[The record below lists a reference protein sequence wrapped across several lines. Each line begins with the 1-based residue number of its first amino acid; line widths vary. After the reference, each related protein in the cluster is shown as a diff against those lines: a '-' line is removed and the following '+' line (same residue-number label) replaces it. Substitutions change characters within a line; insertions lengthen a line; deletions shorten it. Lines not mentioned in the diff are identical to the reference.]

1 MIKIRHSLSRKLS
14 IGIVLLAI
22 PIFVIALGLLFLQ
35 SRYLIQQETIES
47 SQSLLNTT
55 LQRVENFM
63 QTVETAANVNAWM
76 MEENFTPSN
85 IEKVSNRIVRL
96 NGSVA
101 SCSVYALPNTFPQY
115 GEKYSVY
122 TKRTGDSLATFCEPD
137 YDYLGKACYT
147 KPVESGKA
155 CWVDPFIEYFDGNV
169 DVHQAIATYCKPL
182 RQKNGRMI
190 GVVAVDF
197 SFSKLAKLINT
208 DELNYNLAYYMLIGS
223 DGRYLI
229 HPDSTRLFRKTL
241 FSDADPSANSDL
253 ISLGYEM
260 TAGKRGSLLVHNSS
274 YNCRVFYEPIGGTNW
289 SLALVI
295 PERQLMSSYH
305 KLGYVILVILAFGL
319 FGILWL
325 TSRLVKQTVRPLNQL
340 LDVTNNIIEGQYDDH
355 LTVNIG
361 TSRIARL
368 QNSYAKM
375 LMALHDKQDALHHHV
390 DEARLHN
397 DGLEQ
402 DVHQAR
408 ENVIK
413 KNRFMQQVAQHM
425 RSPLNVI
432 TGFASMLRESSDNK
446 DMIGEEELANISS
459 MMKSN
464 AINLNSMVLMLF
476 DASESDA
483 NEALKCK
490 KEDEESV
497 NALAQECI
505 LYTHTHFPDVN
516 IEFSS
521 TVSDTL
527 RIVTNHI
534 YLLRTLRELLCNAAK
549 YSDGQHIKLSITETD
564 ITVSYTLE
572 DVGPGLSDD
581 KKELLFEPFTR
592 EGDLSEG
599 LGLGLPLAKRHAK
612 SLGGDLVFD
621 ADYHQGC
628 RVTLELPK

>member
-22 PIFVIALGLLFLQ
+22 PIFVIAMGLLFLQ

-55 LQRVENFM
+55 LQRVENYM

-115 GEKYSVY
+115 GEKYSAY

-137 YDYLGKACYT
+137 YDYIGKASYT
-147 KPVESGKA
+147 KPKESGKA
-155 CWVDPFIEYFDGNV
+155 CWVDPFIEYSDGKV
-169 DVHQAIATYCKPL
+169 DVQQAIATYCKPL

-208 DELNYNLAYYMLIGS
+208 DELNYNRAYYMLIGG

-241 FSDADPSANSDL
+241 FSVADPRANSDL

-274 YNCRVFYEPIGGTNW
+274 YDCRVFYEPIGGTNW

-295 PERQLMSSYH
+295 PERQLMSSYY
-305 KLGYVILVILAFGL
+305 KLGYVIVVILAFGL

-325 TSRLVKQTVRPLNQL
+325 TSRMVKQTVRPLNQL

-361 TSRIARL
+361 MSRIARL

-390 DEARLHN
+390 DEARQRN
-397 DGLEQ
+397 EALEQ
-402 DVHQAR
+402 DVLQAQ
-408 ENVIK
+408 ENVKK
-413 KNRFMQQVAQHM
+413 KNQFMQQVAQHM

-432 TGFASMLRESSDNK
+432 TGFASMLRESSNNK

-490 KEDEESV
+490 KQDEESV
-497 NALAQECI
+497 NALAHECI
-505 LYTHTHFPDVN
+505 LYTHAHFPDAN
-516 IEFSS
+516 IELSS

-527 RIVTNHI
+527 CIVTNHI
-534 YLLRTLRELLCNAAK
+534 YLMRTLRELLYNAAK
-549 YSDGQHIKLSITETD
+549 YSDGQHIKLSITDTD
-564 ITVSYTLE
+564 NTVSYTVE
-572 DVGPGLSDD
+572 DVGPGLPDD

-612 SLGGDLVFD
+612 SLGGNLVFD
-621 ADYHQGC
+621 TDYHQGC

>member
-22 PIFVIALGLLFLQ
+22 PIFVIALGLLFLR

-122 TKRTGDSLATFCEPD
+122 TKRTGDSLVTFCEPD

-147 KPVESGKA
+147 KPKESGKA
-155 CWVDPFIEYFDGNV
+155 CWVDPFIEYSDGNV

-208 DELNYNLAYYMLIGS
+208 DKLNYNRAYYMLIGG

-260 TAGKRGSLLVHNSS
+260 TAGKRGSLLVHNRN

-295 PERQLMSSYH
+295 PERQLMSSYY
-305 KLGYVILVILAFGL
+305 KLGYVIVVILAFGL

-325 TSRLVKQTVRPLNQL
+325 TSRMVKQTVRSLNQL
-340 LDVTNNIIEGQYDDH
+340 LDVTNNIIEGQYDDL

-390 DEARLHN
+390 DEARLRN
-397 DGLEQ
+397 EGLEQ

-413 KNRFMQQVAQHM
+413 KNRYMQQVAQHM

-432 TGFASMLRESSDNK
+432 TGFATMLRESGDHK
-446 DMIGEEELANISS
+446 EMIGQEEFENIST

-483 NEALKCK
+483 NEVLLCEKN
-490 KEDEESV
+490 DEEAV
-497 NALAQECI
+497 NALARECI
-505 LYTHTHFPDVN
+505 TYTHTHFPQAH

-521 TVSDTL
+521 TVSDAL
-527 RIVTNHI
+527 FIVTNHV
-534 YLLRTLRELLCNAAK
+534 YVMRTLRELLYNAAK
-549 YSDGQHIKLSITETD
+549 YSDGQHITLSVTD
-564 ITVSYTLE
+564 TDNTICYTVE
-572 DVGPGLSDD
+572 DVGPGLPDD
-581 KKELLFEPFTR
+581 KAETVFKPFTR
-592 EGDLSEG
+592 DGDLAEG
-599 LGLGLPLAKRHAK
+599 IGQGLTLALRHAK
-612 SLGGDLVFD
+612 SLGGNLSIDT
-621 ADYHQGC
+621 DYQQGC

>member
-155 CWVDPFIEYFDGNV
+155 CWVDPFIEYSDGNV

>member
-76 MEENFTPSN
+76 MEEDFTPSN

-122 TKRTGDSLATFCEPD
+122 TKWTGDSLATFCEPD

-155 CWVDPFIEYFDGNV
+155 CWVDPFIEYSDGNV

-208 DELNYNLAYYMLIGS
+208 VELNYNRAYYMLIGG

-274 YNCRVFYEPIGGTNW
+274 CNCRVFYEPVGGTNW

-305 KLGYVILVILAFGL
+305 NLGYVILVILAFGL

-390 DEARLHN
+390 EEARLHN
-397 DGLEQ
+397 EGLEQ
-402 DVHQAR
+402 DVQQAR

-446 DMIGEEELANISS
+446 AMIGEEELANISS

-505 LYTHTHFPDVN
+505 LYTHTHFPNVN

-564 ITVSYTLE
+564 TTVSYTLE
-572 DVGPGLSDD
+572 DVGPGLPDD

>member
-14 IGIVLLAI
+14 VGIVLLAI
-22 PIFVIALGLLFLQ
+22 PIFLIAVGVLFLQ

-55 LQRVENFM
+55 LQRVDNFM
-63 QTVETAANVNAWM
+63 QTIETAANVNAWM
-76 MEENFTPSN
+76 MEENFTPRT
-85 IEKVSNRIVRL
+85 IEAVSNRIVSL

-137 YDYLGKACYT
+137 YDYFGKACYT

-155 CWVDPFIEYFDGNV
+155 CWVDPFIEYSDGTV
-169 DVHQAIATYCKPL
+169 DVNQAIATYCKPL

-197 SFSKLAKLINT
+197 SFSMLAQLINS
-208 DELNYNLAYYMLIGS
+208 DELDYNRAYYMLIGG

-229 HPDSTRLFRKTL
+229 HPDTTRLFRKTL

-260 TAGKRGSLLVHNSS
+260 IAGKRGSLLVHTSN
-274 YNCRVFYEPIGGTNW
+274 YPCRVFYEPIGGTNW

-295 PERQLMSSYH
+295 PERQLMASYH
-305 KLGYVILVILAFGL
+305 ILGYVIVAILVFGL

-325 TSRLVKQTVRPLNQL
+325 TSRMVKQTVRPLSQL
-340 LDVTNNIIEGQYDDH
+340 LDVTNRMIEGQYDDH
-355 LTVNIG
+355 LTANLG

-368 QNSYAKM
+368 QTSYAKM
-375 LMALHDKQDALHHHV
+375 QMALYDKFEGLRHHV
-390 DEARLHN
+390 DKMRLRN

-402 DVHQAR
+402 NVHQAQ

-413 KNRFMQQVAQHM
+413 KNRFMLQVTQHM

-432 TGFASMLRESSDNK
+432 KGFANVLRESVDHK
-446 DMIGEEELANISS
+446 EMIGQEEFENIST

-483 NEALKCK
+483 NEALLCVKN
-490 KEDEESV
+490 DEEAV
-497 NALAQECI
+497 NALAHECV
-505 LYTHTHFPDVN
+505 LYTHTHFPDAN

-527 RIVTNHI
+527 CIVTNHI
-534 YLLRTLRELLCNAAK
+534 YLMRTLRELLCNAAK

-564 ITVSYTLE
+564 TTVSYTVE
-572 DVGPGLSDD
+572 DVGPGLPDD

>member
-137 YDYLGKACYT
+137 YDYF
-147 KPVESGKA
+147 GKA
-155 CWVDPFIEYFDGNV
+155 CWVDPFIEYSDGAV
-169 DVHQAIATYCKPL
+169 DVNQAIATYCKPL

-197 SFSKLAKLINT
+197 SFSMLAQLINS
-208 DELNYNLAYYMLIGS
+208 DELDYNRAYYMLIGG

-325 TSRLVKQTVRPLNQL
+325 TGRLVKQTVRPLNQL